1 MEGVG
6 MNILIVVL
14 ALCMAVVLVSCMLLL
29 KYRNEPKLKHV
40 HMEVPALDA
49 VFSDAK
55 TGLIED
61 LDHYIRF
68 PQLAIA
74 FEKDESSGTPFLV
87 FKGAVRSERKLLYVF
102 TKQQA
107 YMAFMHA
114 CANIFNDNRCPD
126 HAFEI
131 LRVCDDMDLNQ
142 EILYRMKVSG
152 TPYYGV
158 IVDDSCFL
166 SLDGINSLC
175 ALIGIGTCA
184 SITFQITGDSS
195 EYDWL
200 VEQKPT
206 ELFPLRKTE
215 ERQIILDHLLQS
227 MHQRFT
233 GMTWN
238 RKVNHLLH
246 HLPSAW
252 QWFYPQ
258 IVHDGDLVTI
268 YDENEELVRKDAQ
281 ILCEKGRQSSIVLE
295 EKTHFKG
302 FTDWPL
308 DHALYD
314 RIVDALYDS
323 AHMPVIIPYRIGK
336 KAEEAIHVGCSVIH
350 FSPLVHFQLDC
361 FDQSIHFYEKLLC
374 KQGWHHRN
382 TK

>member
-1 MEGVG
+1 

-131 LRVCDDMDLNQ
+131 LRV
-142 EILYRMKVSG
+142 
-152 TPYYGV
+152 
-158 IVDDSCFL
+158 
-166 SLDGINSLC
+166 
-175 ALIGIGTCA
+175 
-184 SITFQITGDSS
+184 
-195 EYDWL
+195 
-200 VEQKPT
+200 
-206 ELFPLRKTE
+206 
-215 ERQIILDHLLQS
+215 
-227 MHQRFT
+227 
-233 GMTWN
+233 
-238 RKVNHLLH
+238 
-246 HLPSAW
+246 
-252 QWFYPQ
+252 
-258 IVHDGDLVTI
+258 
-268 YDENEELVRKDAQ
+268 
-281 ILCEKGRQSSIVLE
+281 
-295 EKTHFKG
+295 
-302 FTDWPL
+302 
-308 DHALYD
+308 
-314 RIVDALYDS
+314 
-323 AHMPVIIPYRIGK
+323 
-336 KAEEAIHVGCSVIH
+336 
-350 FSPLVHFQLDC
+350 
-361 FDQSIHFYEKLLC
+361 
-374 KQGWHHRN
+374 
-382 TK
+382 